1 MRAARSGGGE
11 LRQPGMRTSGPRPAH
26 AQANVS
32 AINALNQMPISSNA
46 SLLQPA
52 EAPLAAGTA
61 RIAAVAASYWNSAC
75 SHDARDIVIV
85 E

>member
-1 MRAARSGGGE
+1 MRAARPGVGE
-11 LRQPGMRTSGPRPAH
+11 LRQPGMRTRPRPAH

-32 AINALNQMPISSNA
+32 AISALNQMPISSNA

-61 RIAAVAASYWNSAC
+61 SIAAVAASYWNSAC